1 MDLYNLG
8 LDYLQHYR
16 ERLQEVT
23 LASAREAA
31 RKHLQPDSLVALVV
45 GPAAQCA
52 GDLKGLGPLEI
63 IG

>member
-1 MDLYNLG
+1 
-8 LDYLQHYR
+8 
-16 ERLQEVT
+16 ERIQEVT

-52 GDLKGLGPLEI
+52 GDLEALGPLESVS
-63 IG
+63 